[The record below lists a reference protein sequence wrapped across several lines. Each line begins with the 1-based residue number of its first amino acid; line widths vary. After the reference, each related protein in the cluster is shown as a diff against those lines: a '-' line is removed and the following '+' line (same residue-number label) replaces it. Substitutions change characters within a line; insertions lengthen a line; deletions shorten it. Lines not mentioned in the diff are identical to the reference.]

1 MDEVKLII
9 ISEFETIPRMFYV
22 GQLLLLCIGSI
33 AFIIVNRGRAVRN
46 TIRLLLFEYV
56 LFIYGVT
63 VFFRK
68 GGSTESYMLTPF
80 GSYVKMFQGKASDM
94 LFDILVN
101 VALFMPVGF
110 LWGAQSSLNPSKRQW
125 FIVLLLGI
133 GLSTGIELLQ
143 LFLNKGCAELDD
155 IIHNTLGCILGFAL
169 WLGVARMCKKEAGSM
184 QPEKK
189 P

>member
-1 MDEVKLII
+1 MDEVKLNII
-9 ISEFETIPRMFYV
+9 TEFETTPRMFYV

-33 AFIIVNRGRAVRN
+33 VFIIVNRGSAVRN

-80 GSYVKMFQGKASDM
+80 GSYVKMFQGEASDM

-110 LWGAQSSLNPSKRQW
+110 LWGAQSSLKPFKRQW
-125 FIVLLLGI
+125 FIVLLLGFS
-133 GLSTGIELLQ
+133 LSIGIELFQ
-143 LFLNKGCAELDD
+143 LFLNKGCAEIDD

-169 WLGVARMCKKEAGSM
+169 WLGFERLVKTRITSMHPAKKL
-184 QPEKK
+184 
-189 P
+189 